1 MVAVVVCLFAGLL
14 AWKQPAPDLTAVK
27 RGNALVEF
35 IESSEPKVTTHAS
48 FDQCMLSIEE
58 HFTHGCPPVA
68 RYRTLRIEAD
78 LTSVSHVILRAFED
92 QTYMIFAPKGS
103 AVKFRKTMLKC
114 DGDLIE
120 MKSPATLSMLVPKSI
135 EIGNADELSRVVSDC
150 NDLMAQD

>member
-1 MVAVVVCLFAGLL
+1 
-14 AWKQPAPDLTAVK
+14 
-27 RGNALVEF
+27 
-35 IESSEPKVTTHAS
+35 
-48 FDQCMLSIEE
+48 
-58 HFTHGCPPVA
+58 
-68 RYRTLRIEAD
+68 
-78 LTSVSHVILRAFED
+78 
-92 QTYMIFAPKGS
+92 MIFAPKGS